1 MKRLLTMV
9 CSLLIAMVLIFTLSP
24 LTMHAETKKAVTV
37 KTHKFMFN
45 SNIKY
50 PQISGMKNKLRQE
63 RINSN
68 FKKLAQQDYK
78 ERKKILKRYDK
89 DRKELGLS
97 KKDYASYEYKT
108 FFTVKYNQNNK
119 VSIVRTKYY
128 YTGGAHGEYY
138 SEGYNYNTNSSK
150 EVTLKQ
156 NLKTTAAYNKAAT
169 CTVNKILADKEKYP
183 LADKNLNLNLTPYY
197 WTNSKSGI
205 NLIFQIYEIAPY
217 SSGQIE
223 LPMER
228 TCK

>member
-1 MKRLLTMV
+1 MKRSLTMV

-45 SNIKY
+45 NNIKY
-50 PQISGMKNKLRQE
+50 PQISGMKNKKRQKQ
-63 RINSN
+63 INLN
-68 FKKLAQQDYK
+68 FKKLAKQDYK

-97 KKDYASYEYKT
+97 KKEYAPYEYKT

-119 VSIVRTKYY
+119 VSIVKTKYY

-138 SEGYNYNTNSSK
+138 SESYNYNTNSGK

-156 NLKTTAAYNKAAT
+156 NFKTTAAYKKAAT
-169 CTVNKILADKEKYP
+169 CTVKKILTDKEKYP
-183 LADKNLNLNLTPYY
+183 LADKNLNLTLTPYY

-223 LPMER
+223 LPMET
-228 TCK
+228 TCE

>member
-1 MKRLLTMV
+1 M
-9 CSLLIAMVLIFTLSP
+9 AMFLIFSFSP
-24 LTMHAETKKAVTV
+24 LSMHAETNKAVSV
-37 KTHKFMFN
+37 KTHKYMFN

-50 PQISGMKNKLRQE
+50 PQISGMKNKHRQE
-63 RINSN
+63 KINAN
-68 FKKLAQQDYK
+68 FKKIAKQEYK

-97 KKDYASYEYKT
+97 KLEYTSYEYKT

-119 VSIVRTKYY
+119 VSIVKTKYY

-138 SEGYNYNTNSSK
+138 SESYNYNTNSGK

-156 NLKTTAAYNKAAT
+156 NFKTTNAYNKAAI
-169 CTVNKILADKEKYP
+169 CTIKKILADKEKYP
-183 LADKNLNLNLTPYY
+183 LADKYMNLSMTPYY
-197 WTNSKSGI
+197 WTNQSGI

-223 LPMER
+223 LPMAK
-228 TCK
+228 TCR